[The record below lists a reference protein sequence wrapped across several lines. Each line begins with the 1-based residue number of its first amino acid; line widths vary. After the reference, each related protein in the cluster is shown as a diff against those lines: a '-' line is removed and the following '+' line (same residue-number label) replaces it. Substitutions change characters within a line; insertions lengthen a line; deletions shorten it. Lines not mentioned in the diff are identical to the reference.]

1 MTSEEYAAMLNPNP
15 VPPSA
20 TSAPSPMDLMMLQNQ
35 QAQERTALGH
45 QQRVSDAL
53 LQSTNANQAASAWR
67 GRRQNRFATP
77 PSGLAGIG
85 SGLVKMA
92 SAYAGGQAQDAL
104 RDAQQQAMLRLSP
117 MPPSASVATSDPA
130 NYMQDPE
137 LFSSFGG

>member
-1 MTSEEYAAMLNPNP
+1 MTSEESAAMLNPNP

-20 TSAPSPMDLMMLQNQ
+20 TSAPSPMDLMMLQQQ
-35 QAQERTALGH
+35 QAQERTTLGN

-53 LQSTNANQAASAWR
+53 LQSTNANQAAPDWR

-92 SAYAGGQAQDAL
+92 SDYAGGQAQNAL
-104 RDAQQQAMLRLSP
+104 RDQQQQAMLRLFP
-117 MPPSASVATSDPA
+117 MPPSASVATSNPE
-130 NYMQDPE
+130 NYIQD
-137 LFSSFGG
+137 LSSYGG